1 MRTSAH
7 RLLDCPEAE
16 TTNLKETYVP
26 LVTIDAITDVLL
38 MLPVTGTLCLLI
50 GEIVDAIVP
59 GRPVHA
65 GLN

>member
-1 MRTSAH
+1 
-7 RLLDCPEAE
+7 
-16 TTNLKETYVP
+16 VP